1 MSSIKEIFSTKNS
14 PINVLMQTEWF
25 LGFILIVVY
34 LDAYFQLVHQ
44 VPIYIAIQQK
54 EIYLT
59 KTIDYI
65 AAIFFFSVTFTAL
78 FTMMRL
84 LHIFILSDLLD
95 KIGCNTYELPKIED
109 IHKYEM
115 LSILKIQAAKENN
128 AELRYYVKKKK
139 KK

>member
-1 MSSIKEIFSTKNS
+1 
-14 PINVLMQTEWF
+14 
-25 LGFILIVVY
+25 
-34 LDAYFQLVHQ
+34 
-44 VPIYIAIQQK
+44 
-54 EIYLT
+54 
-59 KTIDYI
+59 
-65 AAIFFFSVTFTAL
+65 
-78 FTMMRL
+78 MMRL

>member
-84 LHIFILSDLLD
+84 LHIFILSDLL
-95 KIGCNTYELPKIED
+95 
-109 IHKYEM
+109 
-115 LSILKIQAAKENN
+115 
-128 AELRYYVKKKK
+128 
-139 KK
+139 

>member
-65 AAIFFFSVTFTAL
+65 AAIFFFSYIYCIIYNDA
-78 FTMMRL
+78 
-84 LHIFILSDLLD
+84 FI
-95 KIGCNTYELPKIED
+95 TYFYFIRP
-109 IHKYEM
+109 
-115 LSILKIQAAKENN
+115 S
-128 AELRYYVKKKK
+128 
-139 KK
+139 